1 MNLKEMMEHKGAHA
15 YVDGSF
21 NSKTFEYGS
30 GIVFII
36 DGEVVWEKSLKGND
50 PILAKQR
57 NVAGEMRAAIAAT
70 IFAHRLHLTEF
81 YLHYDYV
88 GIEQWAT
95 GGWKRNNDFTKK
107 YHEFMNEMKDKI
119 EINFRKVKAHSNV
132 TYNDKADE
140 LAKKACG
147 LL

>member
-1 MNLKEMMEHKGAHA
+1 MNIKEVMEHKGAHA

-21 NSKTFEYGS
+21 NTSTFEYGS
-30 GIVFII
+30 GICFII
-36 DGEVVWEKSLKGND
+36 NGEIVWEKSIKGND

-57 NVAGEMRAAIAAT
+57 NVAGEMRAAMAAT
-70 IFAHRLHLTEF
+70 VFAHKLGLQEL
-81 YLHYDYV
+81 YLHYDYS
-88 GIEQWAT
+88 GIENWTT
-95 GGWKRNNDFTKK
+95 GDWKRNNDFTKK
-107 YHEFMNEMKDKI
+107 YHEFMDEMSHKI
-119 EINFRKVKAHSNV
+119 KINFRKVKAHSGV

>member
-1 MNLKEMMEHKGAHA
+1 MNIKEMIEHRGAHA

-21 NSKTFEYGS
+21 NTSTFEYGS
-30 GIVFII
+30 GICFIV
-36 DGEVVWEKSLKGND
+36 DGEVIWEKSMKGTD

-57 NVAGEMRAAIAAT
+57 NVAGEMRAAMAAT
-70 IFAHRLHLTEF
+70 VFAHRIHLKEF
-81 YLHYDYV
+81 YLHYDYLGV
-88 GIEQWAT
+88 EHWAT
-95 GGWKRNNDFTKK
+95 GTWKRNNDFTRQ
-107 YHEFMNEMKDKI
+107 YHEFMSEMSNKVKI
-119 EINFRKVKAHSNV
+119 KFRKVKAHSGV

>member
-1 MNLKEMMEHKGAHA
+1 MNIKEMMEHKGAHA

-21 NSKTFEYGS
+21 NTNTFEYGS
-30 GIVFII
+30 GICFII
-36 DGEVVWEKSLKGND
+36 DGEVIWEKSMKGTD

-57 NVAGEMRAAIAAT
+57 NVAGEMRAAMAAVA
-70 IFAHRLHLTEF
+70 FAIRLGIKDL
-81 YLHYDYV
+81 YLHYDYT
-88 GIEQWAT
+88 GIENWAVGT
-95 GGWKRNNDFTKK
+95 WKRNNEFTKK
-107 YHEFMNEMKDKI
+107 YNEFMMDSFNSLNI
-119 EINFRKVKAHSNV
+119 YFRKVKAHSGI

>member
-1 MNLKEMMEHKGAHA
+1 MNIQEIIDHRGAHA

-21 NSKTFEYGS
+21 NTSTFEYGS
-30 GIVFII
+30 GICFII

-57 NVAGEMRAAIAAT
+57 NVAGEMRAAMAAT
-70 IFAHRLHLTEF
+70 VFACRLQLKEF
-81 YLHYDYV
+81 YLHYDYNGV
-88 GIEQWAT
+88 EQWAT
-95 GGWKRNNDFTKK
+95 GGWKRNNDFTKR
-107 YHEFMNEMKDKI
+107 YHEFMSYMSSKI
-119 EINFRKVKAHSNV
+119 KINFRKVKAHSGV